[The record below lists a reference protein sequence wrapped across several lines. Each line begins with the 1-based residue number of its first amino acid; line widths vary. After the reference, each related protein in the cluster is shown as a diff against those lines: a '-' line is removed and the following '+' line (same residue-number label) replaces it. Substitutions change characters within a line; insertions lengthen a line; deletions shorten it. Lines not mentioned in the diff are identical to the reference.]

1 VNCHDDV
8 HPGRRVDELNDL
20 FVAVILGC
28 HASSPPHKNNEIGAK
43 LAVSLAA

>member
-8 HPGRRVDELNDL
+8 HPGRGVDELNDL
-20 FVAVILGC
+20 FVAIIFGC
-28 HASSPPHKNNEIGAK
+28 HDPSPPHKNKEIGAK